1 MDVETQ
7 ESIFE
12 KELNIV
18 SIFLLFIRN
27 KGFII
32 TISSIFA
39 IASIFIALSI
49 QPIFTSTIV
58 LKSVQENEPS
68 LSAGLG
74 VLSGI
79 SNISGSL
86 GLNPDEEAILA
97 MKHAVSKDFFKTLYL
112 NEDFKKNL
120 MAYDIYNPEDKSNL
134 YNETIFDSN
143 KNIWIVEPIFLNAHK
158 KFTTQHMTIL
168 QEKIGGFVNISIEHQ
183 SPVIAK
189 DWAESVYKELNKYM
203 KEISVEKNTKAEE
216 YLKSELSKTRNAEL
230 SKVISSLLENKIQ
243 KQMYADISDDYIFS
257 VVDSAYVPHERSR
270 PSRAFICIVITALGF
285 FLSCLIVFI
294 LDQFNRKI
302 QLRPPFVGKI
312 D

>member
-189 DWAESVYKELNKYM
+189 DWAEFVYKELNKYM

-216 YLKSELSKTRNAEL
+216 YLKSELNKTRNAEL
-230 SKVISSLLENKIQ
+230 SKVISSLLESKIQ

-285 FLSCLIVFI
+285 FLSCLIIFI
-294 LDQFNRKI
+294 LAQFNRKI